1 MSFRIMSIV
10 VLFGGGITL
19 INGLAMDAFEAI
31 LFIAAVVAFCRGW
44 RPWRRS

>member
-19 INGLAMDAFEAI
+19 INGLAMDVFEVV
-31 LFIAAVVAFCRGW
+31 LFVCAVVAFCKGW
-44 RPWRRS
+44 RPWKGK

>member
-1 MSFRIMSIV
+1 LKFRIFSIV

-19 INGLAMDAFEAI
+19 INGLIMDVFEAI
-31 LFIAAVVAFCRGW
+31 IFIAVVVAFCRGW